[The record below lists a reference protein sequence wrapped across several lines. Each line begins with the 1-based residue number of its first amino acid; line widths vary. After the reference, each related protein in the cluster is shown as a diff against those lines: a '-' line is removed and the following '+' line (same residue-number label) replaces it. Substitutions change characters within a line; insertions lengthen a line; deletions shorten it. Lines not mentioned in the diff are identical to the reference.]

1 MTRVFPRTSFH
12 SSKLIR
18 CLADLDMVD
27 AVEPGDRFAEKLGL
41 WVNFADAIALS
52 AVHSE
57 GPCGPASGAASRAEA
72 RSASRAES
80 EMQPAMRAER
90 QPAEHLA
97 IAAEFDKIQAALVS
111 SITRS
116 FTPSLGKTHIK
127 LPTPMLELPL
137 DLRAAYAPYGRFYE
151 AHGRDMEMTL
161 QPLRV
166 NVRAALAKASPKL
179 RKLAELDAMFE
190 AILQARE
197 KQLLSK
203 VPALLRK
210 RFDQLFGLHQ
220 QKLIDTW
227 QSDVLSHWTRPGGW
241 LARFCSDMQ
250 MLLLAEM
257 ELRLQPTLGLVEAF
271 NDATK

>member
-1 MTRVFPRTSFH
+1 MTRAFPRTSFH

-57 GPCGPASGAASRAEA
+57 GPCGPASGAATVTQPATRAEK
-72 RSASRAES
+72 
-80 EMQPAMRAER
+80 Q
-90 QPAEHLA
+90 LA
-97 IAAEFDKIQAALVS
+97 QHGAVAAEFDKIQASLVS

-127 LPTPMLELPL
+127 LPAPMLELPL

-151 AHGRDMEMTL
+151 AHGRDMEMTI

-166 NVRAALAKASPKL
+166 NVRAALAKASPKM

-203 VPALLRK
+203 VPTLLKK
-210 RFDQLFGLHQ
+210 RFDQLFRAHQ
-220 QKLIDTW
+220 QKLIDTQ
-227 QSDVLSHWTRPGGW
+227 QSDVLSHWMRSGGW
-241 LARFCSDMQ
+241 LARFCSDVQ

-257 ELRLQPTLGLVEAF
+257 ELRLQPTMGLIEAF

>member
-1 MTRVFPRTSFH
+1 MTRAFPRTSFH

-27 AVEPGDRFAEKLGL
+27 AADSGKGFAEKLGL

-52 AVHSE
+52 AVHNEST
-57 GPCGPASGAASRAEA
+57 PCPPSGMQIAMDPEQ
-72 RSASRAES
+72 
-80 EMQPAMRAER
+80 QPAAHV
-90 QPAEHLA
+90 AV
-97 IAAEFDKIQAALVS
+97 AAEFDQMQAFLVN

-116 FTPSLGKTHIK
+116 CSPGLGKTHIK
-127 LPTPMLELPL
+127 LPVPILDLPL

-151 AHGRDMEMTL
+151 AHQRDMEMTI

-166 NVRAALAKASPKL
+166 NVRAALAKASSKL
-179 RKLAELDAMFE
+179 RTLAEQDAMFE
-190 AILQARE
+190 KILRARE
-197 KQLLSK
+197 RQLLSK

-210 RFDQLFGLHQ
+210 RFNQLFAAHQ
-220 QKLIDTW
+220 QKLVDTQ
-227 QSDVLSHWTRPGGW
+227 QSDKPGGWTQAGGW

-257 ELRLQPTLGLVEAF
+257 ELRLQPTMGLMDAFNDAF
-271 NDATK
+271 NDATRQRTQ